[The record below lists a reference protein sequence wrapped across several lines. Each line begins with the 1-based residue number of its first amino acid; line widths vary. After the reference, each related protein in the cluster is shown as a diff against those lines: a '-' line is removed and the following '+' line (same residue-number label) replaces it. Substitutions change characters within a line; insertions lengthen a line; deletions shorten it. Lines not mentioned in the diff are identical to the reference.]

1 LTKIVVRPLEFVRV
15 GGHRVGTEGR
25 TVKRRDGEANPPHS
39 QDDAGQPAER
49 DAPAQMMPK
58 QTTDVDRLVGIR
70 ITALRKARGMSQ
82 TALGNAVGVT
92 FQQVQK
98 YEKGQNRVGA
108 GRLREIARLLE
119 VPVSAF
125 FEESEAR
132 EKAQDDVFGFLNAH
146 GAIEM
151 LRAYAQIE
159 DEQMRRD
166 VLALVRSAARLAQA
180 RTGPPTGDQN

>member
-1 LTKIVVRPLEFVRV
+1 
-15 GGHRVGTEGR
+15 
-25 TVKRRDGEANPPHS
+25 
-39 QDDAGQPAER
+39 
-49 DAPAQMMPK
+49 MMPK

-82 TALGNAVGVT
+82 TALGTAVGVT

-125 FEESEAR
+125 FEENEAGS
-132 EKAQDDVFGFLNAH
+132 QGQGDVFGFLSAH
-146 GAIEM
+146 GAIEL
-151 LRAYAQIE
+151 LRAYALIG
-159 DEQMRRD
+159 DDQMRRD
-166 VLALVRSAARLAQA
+166 VLALVRTVSRLGQPPAPDEAAPAPA
-180 RTGPPTGDQN
+180 PAPANVEVTEA

>member
-1 LTKIVVRPLEFVRV
+1 M
-15 GGHRVGTEGR
+15 
-25 TVKRRDGEANPPHS
+25 KRRDGEANIAHPEQDAAASGEKDTAS
-39 QDDAGQPAER
+39 QP
-49 DAPAQMMPK
+49 MPK
-58 QTTDVDRLVGIR
+58 QTTDVDRLVGVR

-108 GRLREIARLLE
+108 GRLREIARLLD

-125 FEESEAR
+125 FEESEPRAN
-132 EKAQDDVFGFLNAH
+132 AQEDVFGFLSGQ
-146 GAIEM
+146 GAIEL

-166 VLALVRSAARLAQA
+166 VLALVRSAARLAQSRETA
-180 RTGPPTGDQN
+180 PPRDPA

>member
-1 LTKIVVRPLEFVRV
+1 M
-15 GGHRVGTEGR
+15 
-25 TVKRRDGEANPPHS
+25 KRRDGEAGTPDPQGDAVQSADKDVTS
-39 QDDAGQPAER
+39 QI
-49 DAPAQMMPK
+49 MPK

-70 ITALRKARGMSQ
+70 ITALRKARGLSQ

-125 FEESEAR
+125 FEESEPR
-132 EKAQDDVFGFLNAH
+132 ENAQEDVFGFLSAH
-146 GAIEM
+146 GAIEL
-151 LRAYAQIE
+151 LRAYALIE

-180 RTGPPTGDQN
+180 RTAPPAADPV

>member
-1 LTKIVVRPLEFVRV
+1 
-15 GGHRVGTEGR
+15 
-25 TVKRRDGEANPPHS
+25 
-39 QDDAGQPAER
+39 
-49 DAPAQMMPK
+49 MMPK

-125 FEESEAR
+125 FEEDRPSDGPQE
-132 EKAQDDVFGFLNAH
+132 DVFSFLSAH
-146 GAIEM
+146 GAIEL
-151 LRAYAQIE
+151 LRAYASIQ
-159 DEQMRRD
+159 DDQVRRD
-166 VLALVRSAARLAQA
+166 VLSIVRSAARLSQAKAAAQA
-180 RTGPPTGDQN
+180 SAAAEDDAAAAE

>member
-1 LTKIVVRPLEFVRV
+1 MEKDSP
-15 GGHRVGTEGR
+15 
-25 TVKRRDGEANPPHS
+25 
-39 QDDAGQPAER
+39 GQT
-49 DAPAQMMPK
+49 MPK

-125 FEESEAR
+125 FEETEPR
-132 EKAQDDVFGFLNAH
+132 ENAQEDVFGFLSAH
-146 GAIEM
+146 GAIEL

-166 VLALVRSAARLAQA
+166 VLALVRSASRRTARRRRRRIRPDRRAGGRRPA
-180 RTGPPTGDQN
+180 RPGGDCIRDGFRVRQPRSDGRSCR

>member
-1 LTKIVVRPLEFVRV
+1 M
-15 GGHRVGTEGR
+15 
-25 TVKRRDGEANPPHS
+25 KRRDGEARTPDPQGDVVQSVDKDTN
-39 QDDAGQPAER
+39 G
-49 DAPAQMMPK
+49 QMMPK

-70 ITALRKARGMSQ
+70 ITALRKARGLSQ

-125 FEESEAR
+125 FEESEPR
-132 EKAQDDVFGFLNAH
+132 ENAQ
-146 GAIEM
+146 
-151 LRAYAQIE
+151 
-159 DEQMRRD
+159 
-166 VLALVRSAARLAQA
+166 
-180 RTGPPTGDQN
+180 

>member
-1 LTKIVVRPLEFVRV
+1 
-15 GGHRVGTEGR
+15 
-25 TVKRRDGEANPPHS
+25 
-39 QDDAGQPAER
+39 
-49 DAPAQMMPK
+49 MMPK
-58 QTTDVDRLVGIR
+58 QTTDVDRLVGLR

-125 FEESEAR
+125 FEDD
-132 EKAQDDVFGFLNAH
+132 KASDGPQEDVFGFLSAH
-146 GAIEM
+146 GAIEL
-151 LRAYAQIE
+151 LRAYVAIQ
-159 DEQMRRD
+159 DDQVRRD
-166 VLALVRSAARLAQA
+166 VLSIVRSAARLSQTNGAA
-180 RTGPPTGDQN
+180 GPDGAAD

>member
-1 LTKIVVRPLEFVRV
+1 M
-15 GGHRVGTEGR
+15 
-25 TVKRRDGEANPPHS
+25 KRRDGEANTAHPEQDADASGEKETASPP
-39 QDDAGQPAER
+39 
-49 DAPAQMMPK
+49 MPK
-58 QTTDVDRLVGIR
+58 QTTDVDRLVGVR

-108 GRLREIARLLE
+108 GRLREIARLLD

-125 FEESEAR
+125 FEESEPRAN
-132 EKAQDDVFGFLNAH
+132 AQEDVFGFLSGQ
-146 GAIEM
+146 GAIEL
-151 LRAYAQIE
+151 LRAYAQID

-180 RTGPPTGDQN
+180 RETAPPRDPA

>member
-1 LTKIVVRPLEFVRV
+1 
-15 GGHRVGTEGR
+15 
-25 TVKRRDGEANPPHS
+25 
-39 QDDAGQPAER
+39 
-49 DAPAQMMPK
+49 M
-58 QTTDVDRLVGIR
+58 
-70 ITALRKARGMSQ
+70 
-82 TALGNAVGVT
+82 T

-125 FEESEAR
+125 FEESEPR
-132 EKAQDDVFGFLNAH
+132 ENAQEDVFGFLSAH
-146 GAIEM
+146 GAIEL

-180 RTGPPTGDQN
+180 RTAPPAADPA